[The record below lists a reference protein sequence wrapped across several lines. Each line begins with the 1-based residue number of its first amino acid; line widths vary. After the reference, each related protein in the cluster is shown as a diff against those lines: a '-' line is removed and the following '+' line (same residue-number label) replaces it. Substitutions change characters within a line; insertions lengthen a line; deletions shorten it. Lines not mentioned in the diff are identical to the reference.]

1 MDNNISPD
9 VGRRLSGSREGG
21 KNAFISSREPSG
33 RNLSAYLQCIENWPD
48 RAHRARYCVQ
58 ALARMCGVSPRQL
71 ERFTHA
77 AHQKTPHQWGREMR
91 LCRALELI
99 CDQTSCKE
107 TAAELG
113 YKTEAHFSND
123 FKRYYGI
130 APSRYHAGR
139 KRGGP
144 LQWDI

>member
-21 KNAFISSREPSG
+21 KNAFISSRKPSG
-33 RNLSAYLQCIENWPD
+33 INRYACLQCIENWPD
-48 RAHRARYCVQ
+48 RAHRARYRVQ
-58 ALARMCGVSPRQL
+58 VLARMCGVSLRQL

-91 LCRALELI
+91 LRRALELI
-99 CDQTSCKE
+99 CDRSSCKE
-107 TAAELG
+107 TAAKLG

-123 FKRYYGI
+123 FKKYYGI
-130 APSRYHAGR
+130 APSRYHADG
-139 KRGGP
+139 KSGGQ
-144 LQWDI
+144 LQWNI